1 MNPFPT
7 YTEACTAVCASK
19 QLEVPGSLRF
29 ATHNIFGAWRSPV
42 AHLLWEQGV
51 PSSNLGAPTETT
63 AVTTMSYVL
72 PIKQR
77 MKPQELLSAVNPR
90 LRSAFRI
97 VSSSGC

>member
-42 AHLLWEQGV
+42 AHLLWE
-51 PSSNLGAPTETT
+51 PAWS
-63 AVTTMSYVL
+63 
-72 PIKQR
+72 
-77 MKPQELLSAVNPR
+77 PR
-90 LRSAFRI
+90 SFT
-97 VSSSGC
+97 

>member
-51 PSSNLGAPTETT
+51 PSSNLGAPTGERLCPASTYT
-63 AVTTMSYVL
+63 LAGFSYWWEV
-72 PIKQR
+72 
-77 MKPQELLSAVNPR
+77 LLSSKRQANIR
-90 LRSAFRI
+90 AI
-97 VSSSGC
+97 YWG

>member
-7 YTEACTAVCASK
+7 YTAVCASK

-51 PSSNLGAPTETT
+51 PGSNPGAPTGCSTT
-63 AVTTMSYVL
+63 TYRSDF
-72 PIKQR
+72 
-77 MKPQELLSAVNPR
+77 LLSKWPFP
-90 LRSAFRI
+90 L
-97 VSSSGC
+97 

>member
-51 PSSNLGAPTETT
+51 PGSNPGAPTD
-63 AVTTMSYVL
+63 VTSCC
-72 PIKQR
+72 
-77 MKPQELLSAVNPR
+77 LLVYR
-90 LRSAFRI
+90 K
-97 VSSSGC
+97 

>member
-51 PSSNLGAPTETT
+51 PGSNPGAPT
-63 AVTTMSYVL
+63 
-72 PIKQR
+72 R
-77 MKPQELLSAVNPR
+77 R
-90 LRSAFRI
+90 HRAFRPCAASL
-97 VSSSGC
+97 VVC